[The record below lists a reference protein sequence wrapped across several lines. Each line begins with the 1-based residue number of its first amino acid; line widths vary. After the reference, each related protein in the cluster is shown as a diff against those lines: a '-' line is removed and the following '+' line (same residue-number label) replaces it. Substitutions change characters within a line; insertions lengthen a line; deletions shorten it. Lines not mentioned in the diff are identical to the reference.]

1 MRGRASS
8 VAARE
13 NARGALDLYRGFCKW
28 VAVCRRPTAVYLG
41 LISTLEDDKAGT
53 GGRDALSQISN
64 GVCSDNQWVRVELP
78 VSPDCERSPRGY
90 QVTAHV
96 CQSGDCA
103 YLLTWNCRH
112 IANAEMQRA
121 IRRVVERSGY
131 QPPILCTPEELM
143 GEEQ

>member
-13 NARGALDLYRGFCKW
+13 NARGALDLNRGFCKW

-41 LISTLEDDKAGT
+41 LISTLEDDKAGA

-78 VSPDCERSPRGY
+78 VSPDCESSPRGY

-96 CQSGDCA
+96 CRLRIPADLELPPHRQRRNAAGDPA
-103 YLLTWNCRH
+103 GCRTKR
-112 IANAEMQRA
+112 IPAADFMY
-121 IRRVVERSGY
+121 S
-131 QPPILCTPEELM
+131 
-143 GEEQ
+143 